1 MTKKTTLDDIKSR
14 DDARAFRSAEI
25 RAIDTKNRT
34 VELAFSSEAEVNRW
48 WGVEVLSHDPGAV
61 VLTRLRDGAPLLL
74 EHDRDD
80 QIGVIESVS
89 IDADRRGRAVV
100 RFGKS
105 AQAEEIFQDVQDKIR
120 KHVSVGYIVHEG
132 KLTEE
137 RDNGDDVWTI
147 TSWEPYEISIVSV
160 PADISV
166 GVGRAAENP
175 QEDAKRANSN
185 NESNN
190 LNGNTTMTTEVNNT
204 PAPAANP
211 TPAVDV
217 TAQRQAATDA
227 ERNRVRSILE
237 MGTQYGAAE
246 LAADFA
252 RDGKSVD
259 DFQRALLDHVNNKA
273 QRPLNEQTRDA
284 NIGMTDAEAS
294 KFSFMK
300 VIRALTDP
308 TDRRAHEDAKFE
320 FEASRAAADLLGK
333 NSDKFVIPADV
344 LTRAINTGTNGSAAG
359 NTGGFGIAT
368 TLMPQ
373 SFIDI
378 LRNRATIMQLGTTM
392 GGLVGNIDIPKQ
404 VAASQGYWLGEDVD
418 ATESNLELGQ
428 IHLTPKTVAAYSEIT
443 RKLMVQSSLDVEA
456 LVRADLAKA
465 LALTIDKAG
474 YYGTGTN
481 SQPIGIANQT
491 GIHAVN
497 FASGSAPTF
506 AELVAMETS
515 IALDNADVDSM
526 AYVANAS
533 FRGYAKTALKFPS
546 TAASGTIWEPG
557 ATVNGYRTEITNQLT
572 AGDVFMGNFADLLIG
587 MWGGLELLVDP
598 YTHSKKGRL
607 RVVVFQDVD
616 FALRRT
622 QSFCLGRHTA

>member
-1 MTKKTTLDDIKSR
+1 MTKPTLEDIKSR
-14 DDARAFRSAEI
+14 DNARSFRSAEI
-25 RAIDTKNRT
+25 RAIDSKNRT
-34 VELAFSSEAEVNRW
+34 VELAFSSEVEVSRW

-120 KHVSVGYIVHEG
+120 KHVSVGYIIHEA

-137 RDNGDDVWTI
+137 RENGEDVWTVS
-147 TSWEPYEISIVSV
+147 SWEPYEISIVSV
-160 PADISV
+160 PADTSV
-166 GVGRAAENP
+166 GVGRSLENT
-175 QEDAKRANSN
+175 QEDANRANSN
-185 NESNN
+185 NETTNFQGNN
-190 LNGNTTMTTEVNNT
+190 SMTTEVNET
-204 PAPAANP
+204 PAAA
-211 TPAVDV
+211 TAPAVDV

-237 MGTQYGAAE
+237 MGAQYGAAD
-246 LAADFA
+246 LASDFA
-252 RDGKSVD
+252 RDGKPVAE
-259 DFQRALLDHVNNKA
+259 FQRALLDHVNSKS

-284 NIGMTDAEAS
+284 NIGLTDEEARN
-294 KFSFMK
+294 FSFVK

-320 FEASRAAADLLGK
+320 FEASRAAGDLLGK
-333 NSDKFVIPADV
+333 TSDKFVIPADV

-428 IHLTPKTVAAYSEIT
+428 IHLTPKTVAAFSEIT

-481 SQPIGIANQT
+481 SQPLGIANQT

-497 FASGSAPTF
+497 FAAAGAPTF

-515 IALDNADVDSM
+515 IALDNADVASM
-526 AYVANAS
+526 AYVSNAA
-533 FRGYAKTALKFPS
+533 FRGYAKTALKFPN

-557 ATVNGYRTEITNQLT
+557 ATINGYRTEITNQLT
-572 AGDVFMGNFADLLIG
+572 TGDVFMGNFADLLIG

-598 YTHSKKGRL
+598 YTWSKKGRI

-622 QSFCLGRHTA
+622 QSFCLGRH